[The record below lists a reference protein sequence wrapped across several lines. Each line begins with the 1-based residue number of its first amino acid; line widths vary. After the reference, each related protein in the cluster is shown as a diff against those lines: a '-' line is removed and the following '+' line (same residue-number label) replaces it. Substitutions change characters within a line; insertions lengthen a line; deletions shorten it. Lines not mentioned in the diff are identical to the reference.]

1 MSIELL
7 DRTRRL
13 NNLLATNS
21 DEKVAF
27 SDICTMMGE
36 FLGSSVYVISRRGKL
51 LGEYRC
57 PDIRAI
63 EGFSGIKV
71 GNHADERLNERFL
84 SVLST
89 KENVNLETLGLE
101 EYEAEGLTA
110 LIAPTLVDGDRL
122 GTFFLYREDKT
133 YRIDDIIL
141 CEYCNMIIG
150 LLMTTSLVAESG
162 EETNKREAI
171 SSAIRALSE
180 LEQSS
185 VCCVIHAL
193 GGMSGQ
199 VITSKLAAEY
209 HVTRSVMVNALRKLE
224 SARLIRT
231 QSAGVKGTK
240 IEVLNDIAY
249 DEFERLYSEKWTS

>member
-7 DRTRRL
+7 DRTRKI
-13 NNLLATNS
+13 NHLLS
-21 DEKVAF
+21 ESSGDKVAF
-27 SDICTMMGE
+27 SDICEMMGS
-36 FLGSSVYVISRRGKL
+36 FLHSSVYVISRRGKV
-51 LGEYRC
+51 LGVYRH

-63 EGFSGIKV
+63 AGFEDTQV
-71 GNHADERLNERFL
+71 GSCAEERLNERFL

-89 KENVNLETLGLE
+89 KENVNLETLGLD

-110 LIAPTLVDGDRL
+110 MIAPILVNGDRL
-122 GTFFLYREDKT
+122 GTFFLYREEKT

-141 CEYCNMIIG
+141 CEYSNMIIG
-150 LLMTTSLVAESG
+150 LVMTTSLLAETG
-162 EETNKREAI
+162 EELNKREAI
-171 SSAIRALSE
+171 SSAIRTLSE
-180 LEQSS
+180 LEQRS
-185 VCCVIHAL
+185 VAAVIHSL

-199 VITSKLAAEY
+199 VITSQLATKY

-231 QSAGVKGTK
+231 QSAGVKGTR

-249 DEFERLYSEKWTS
+249 DEFERIFKEKWNS

>member
-7 DRTRRL
+7 DRTRKV
-13 NNLLATNS
+13 NHLLAETS
-21 DEKVAF
+21 GEKVAF
-27 SDICTMMGE
+27 SDICRMMGE
-36 FLGSSVYVISRRGKL
+36 FLHSSVYVISRRGKL
-51 LGEYRC
+51 LGLYKNN
-57 PDIRAI
+57 DVRAI
-63 EGFSGIKV
+63 DGFKDAQLG
-71 GNHADERLNERFL
+71 ALLEERLNDRFL

-89 KENVNLETLGLE
+89 KENVNLETLGLD

-110 LIAPTLVDGDRL
+110 MIAPIMVDGDRL
-122 GTFFLYREDKT
+122 GTFFLYREEKT
-133 YRIDDIIL
+133 YRIDDIVL

-150 LLMTTSLVAESG
+150 LVMTTSLMAESG

-171 SSAIRALSE
+171 SSAIRTLSE
-180 LEQSS
+180 LEQRS
-185 VCCVIHAL
+185 VAAVIHSI

-249 DEFERLYSEKWTS
+249 DEFERIYKEKWNS

>member
-7 DRTRRL
+7 DRTRKV
-13 NNLLATNS
+13 NHLLAETS
-21 DEKVAF
+21 GEKVAF
-27 SDICTMMGE
+27 SDICAMMGG
-36 FLGSSVYVISRRGKL
+36 FLGSSVFVISRRGKL
-51 LGEYRC
+51 LGAYIN
-57 PDIRAI
+57 PDLRPID
-63 EGFSGIKV
+63 GFRDAAV
-71 GNHADERLNERFL
+71 GSCAEERLNERFL

-89 KENVNLETLGLE
+89 KENVNLETLGLD

-110 LIAPTLVDGDRL
+110 LIAPIMVDGERL

-150 LLMTTSLVAESG
+150 LVMTTSLLAESG

-171 SSAIRALSE
+171 SSAIRTLSE
-180 LEQSS
+180 LEQRA
-185 VCCVIHAL
+185 VAAVIHSL
-193 GGMSGQ
+193 GGMSGR
-199 VITSKLAAEY
+199 VITSQLAAEY

-249 DEFERLYSEKWTS
+249 DEFERIYNEKWNS

>member
-7 DRTRRL
+7 DRTRKV
-13 NNLLATNS
+13 NHLLAETS
-21 DEKVAF
+21 GEKVAF
-27 SDICTMMGE
+27 SDICRMMGE
-36 FLGSSVYVISRRGKL
+36 FLHSSVYVISRRGKL
-51 LGEYRC
+51 LGLYRNSEV
-57 PDIRAI
+57 RAI
-63 EGFSGIKV
+63 DGFKDVDLGDL
-71 GNHADERLNERFL
+71 ADERLNDRFL

-89 KENVNLETLGLE
+89 KENVNLETLGLD

-110 LIAPTLVDGDRL
+110 MIAPIMVDGERL
-122 GTFFLYREDKT
+122 GTFFLYREEKT

-150 LLMTTSLVAESG
+150 LVMTTSLLAESG

-171 SSAIRALSE
+171 SSAIRTLSE
-180 LEQSS
+180 LEQRS
-185 VCCVIHAL
+185 VAAVIHSI

-249 DEFERLYSEKWTS
+249 DEFERIYKEKWNS